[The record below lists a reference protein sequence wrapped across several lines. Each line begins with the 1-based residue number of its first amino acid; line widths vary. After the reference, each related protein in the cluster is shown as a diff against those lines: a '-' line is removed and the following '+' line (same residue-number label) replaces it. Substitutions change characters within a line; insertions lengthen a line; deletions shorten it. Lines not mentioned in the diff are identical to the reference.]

1 MKFSL
6 YIVLLTITNLSCS
19 MLNARVKT
27 KTKVIINK
35 YIIFVIHSVILNVHG
50 NAMIHIAQQ
59 YVIQFVNLQ
68 NAIHHALNLK
78 TQFVMSNVKNLNVKL
93 NVRIKDAK
101 QQIAQNVLLYVN
113 NHIV

>member
-1 MKFSL
+1 
-6 YIVLLTITNLSCS
+6 

-35 YIIFVIHSVILNVHG
+35 FIIFVIHSVILNVHG

-68 NAIHHALNLK
+68 NAIHHALNPK
-78 TQFVMSNVKNLNVKL
+78 TQFAMSNVKNLNVKL